1 MLSDAQT
8 VADLFTEG
16 QYNWVGE
23 KKDQY
28 CLSHTNQSS
37 VGNRY
42 ISWFGL
48 WAHSKSD
55 SNDNAPGG
63 TIVSTV
69 DAHDHIKKYDWRVV
83 FALIAHG
90 VFVGPAT
97 QEALSDCVKMI
108 EDTELPEEG
117 GPKVRTWNGL
127 VYVSVTER
135 TRSLWEL
142 TDRVR
147 KRMFEGFQTDKE
159 AKQLLS
165 DDWIYVTKSHSGWSR
180 ST

>member
-1 MLSDAQT
+1 MLSNAQT
-8 VADLFTEG
+8 VANLFTEG
-16 QYNWVGE
+16 RYDWVGKE
-23 KKDQY
+23 KDQY
-28 CLSHTNQSS
+28 CLSYTDRSS

-42 ISWFGL
+42 IRWFGL
-48 WAHSKSD
+48 WAYNKSD
-55 SNDNAPGG
+55 SNDKTPSG
-63 TIVSTV
+63 TIVSTA
-69 DAHDHIKKYDWRVV
+69 DAHGHIKKYDWRVV

-90 VFVGPAT
+90 VFTGPAT
-97 QEALSDCVKMI
+97 QEALLDCVKMI

-117 GPKVRTWNGL
+117 GQKVKAWNGL

-147 KRMFEGFQTDKE
+147 KRMLEGFQADKE

-180 ST
+180 SC